1 MTRKATNLMNS
12 SLTPLQVMENLTNI
26 GREIDKKTKELEDL
40 DRTCVLAQSAYTKAR
55 AKSFLTTE
63 GSMDIRR
70 FTADLKTESLSLEYE
85 LAEQQV
91 RACRDKLRALRDRLE
106 IGRSLSP
113 LLRLEWGQS

>member
-26 GREIDKKTKELEDL
+26 GREIDAKTKEL
-40 DRTCVLAQSAYTKAR
+40 
-55 AKSFLTTE
+55 

-70 FTADLKTESLSLEYE
+70 FTADLHTSTLSLEYE

>member
-26 GREIDKKTKELEDL
+26 GREIDAKTKELEEL
-40 DRTCVLAQSAYTKAR
+40 DRVCVVAQSTYTKAK

-70 FTADLKTESLSLEYE
+70 FTADLHTSTLSLEYE